1 MFLIGL
7 ANIAAANTNENS
19 GNESTNCFDKRRF
32 LYLFYDDHLLN
43 S

>member
-1 MFLIGL
+1 MFLTGL

-19 GNESTNCFDKRRF
+19 GNNSTNCFDKCRL
-32 LYLFYDDHLLN
+32 LYVFYDNHLLN